1 MTSTVGTRSHAAG
14 TRHGS
19 SVRRRSDPGVWL
31 APLLLAAIG
40 LGALGVV
47 LLWWSNTASV
57 VSPAAWI
64 TNAGRLCGL
73 LAGYAAPVLVVLMAR
88 IPVLDRTLGSDRLAR
103 WHAMGGRYMVCLVT
117 AHVLLIVWGYSLTDH
132 NSLLGQTT
140 TLVFHYPDMLKAT
153 IGTVLL
159 LAVGAVSARAARRRL
174 SYETWYYL
182 HLATYVAIFLTF
194 FHQISNGA
202 EFVLDPKAKVAW
214 YGLYLG
220 SAALILWFRFT
231 RPILLASRHRLTVA
245 EVRHEAP
252 GVHSVFIT
260 GRRLDELADATL
272 SGQFFRWRFLQR
284 GLLLAGNPYSLSAPP
299 NRDYLRITV
308 KDLGHHSAALA
319 RLRPGTRVF
328 AEGPYGAFTAQRR
341 PGRHGKVLL
350 LAAGVGITPLRALF
364 ESLPARRGELTL
376 VYRARREEDLLFRRE
391 LEAIATARGAR
402 LHYLLGSR
410 AEVGEPLQAR
420 TLLSLLPD
428 LREHDVYLCGPDGM
442 TRTAHQALETA
453 GVPRKRIHHESFEF

>member
-1 MTSTVGTRSHAAG
+1 MTSTVGAPPRAG
-14 TRHGS
+14 ARHGS
-19 SVRRRSDPGVWL
+19 PPRSVRDRS
-31 APLLLAAIG
+31 PLLARAVLAAIAA
-40 LGALGVV
+40 GALGV
-47 LLWWSNTASV
+47 LFLWWTSTTSV
-57 VSPAAWI
+57 VSGAAWV

-88 IPVLDRTLGSDRLAR
+88 IPVLDRTLGSDKLAR
-103 WHAMGGRYMVCLVT
+103 WHAMGGRYMVSLVT
-117 AHVLLIVWGYSLTDH
+117 AHVLLIIWGYSLTDH
-132 NSLLGQTT
+132 TGLVSQTT

-159 LAVGAVSARAARRRL
+159 LGVGAVSARAARRRL

-202 EFVLDPKAKVAW
+202 EFVLNTKAKLAW

-220 SAALILWFRFT
+220 SAALILWFRFLI
-231 RPILLASRHRLTVA
+231 PALLAFRHRLTVA
-245 EVRHEAP
+245 EVRPEAP

-260 GRRLDELADATL
+260 GRRLDELSAATR

-299 NRDYLRITV
+299 NSGYLRITV
-308 KDLGHHSAALA
+308 KDLGGHSAALA
-319 RLRPGTRVF
+319 GLRPGTRVF
-328 AEGPYGAFTAQRR
+328 AEGPYGALTSERR
-341 PGRHGKVLL
+341 PGARGKVLL

-376 VYRARREEDLLFRRE
+376 IYRASREEDLVFRAE
-391 LEAIATARGAR
+391 LESIATARGAK
-402 LHYLLGSR
+402 LYYLIGSR
-410 AEVGEPLQAR
+410 AEFGEPIQAS
-420 TLLSLLPD
+420 TLLRMLPD
-428 LREHDVYLCGPDGM
+428 LRAHDVFLCGPDGM
-442 TRTAHQALETA
+442 TRTAHEALSTA
-453 GVPRKRIHHESFEF
+453 GVPRHRIHHESFEF